1 MEFTTLGRT
10 GLEVSVAGLGCGGS
24 SRLGL
29 TAGHSEAHCA
39 GIIRQAVDLGVNLI
53 DTAKH
58 YGTEPVVGAALKSI
72 ARESVIVSTK
82 HKVAQGKALIP
93 AADIVAGL
101 DDSLKTLGT
110 DYVDIFFMHT
120 VLPDAYEHVAQE
132 IVPALLREKHKGKF
146 RFLGI
151 TEMPPK
157 DPRHDMLQRALE
169 DDYWDV
175 LMFAFHM
182 LGQNARQS
190 VFPTTQSRD
199 IGTLIMF
206 AVRSLFSTPGRLQ
219 HDIAALAAEGRVPAW
234 LAGKPQPLDF
244 LLREGGAHSVIEAA
258 YRYARHEPG
267 ANVVLFGT
275 GNPAHVKSN
284 IDAILAPPLSPAD
297 LRTIDELFGRLEGV
311 GLDEP
316 NLTPKGASSPAG
328 AATPATP
335 LGR

>member
-10 GLEVSVAGLGCGGS
+10 GLKVSVAGLGCGGS

-39 GIIRQAVDLGVNLI
+39 GIILRAVELGVNLI
-53 DTAKH
+53 DTAKV

-72 ARESVIVSTK
+72 PRESVVVSTK
-82 HKVAQGKALIP
+82 QKIANGKTLIP
-93 AADIVAGL
+93 ADEVVAGL
-101 DDSLKTLGT
+101 NNSLKTLGT
-110 DYVDIFFMHT
+110 DYVDVFFLHT
-120 VLPDAYEHVAQE
+120 VLPDAYEHAANA
-132 IVPALLREKHKGKF
+132 IVPALLREKEKGKF

-157 DPRHDMLQRALE
+157 DARHEMLQSALK

-190 VFPTTQSRD
+190 VFPVTQSRN

-219 HDIAALAAEGRVPAW
+219 QDIQLLAAAGQLPSW
-234 LAGKPQPLDF
+234 LAEKSQPLDF
-244 LLREGGAHSVIEAA
+244 LLHEGGAPNIIEAA

-275 GNPAHVKSN
+275 SNLAHVEHNIKS
-284 IDAILAPPLSPAD
+284 ILAPPLPPAD
-297 LRTIDELFGRLEGV
+297 VQKINELFGNLEGV

-316 NLTPKGASSPAG
+316 APKP
-328 AATPATP
+328 
-335 LGR
+335 

>member
-10 GLEVSVAGLGCGGS
+10 GLKVSVAGLGCGGS

-29 TAGHSEAHCA
+29 TAGHPEAHCA
-39 GIIRQAVDLGVNLI
+39 SIILRAVELGVNLI
-53 DTAKH
+53 DTAKV

-72 ARESVIVSTK
+72 PRESVVVSTK
-82 HKVAQGKALIP
+82 QKIANGKTLIP
-93 AADIVAGL
+93 ADEVVAGL
-101 DDSLKTLGT
+101 NNSLKTLGT
-110 DYVDIFFMHT
+110 DYVDVFFLHT
-120 VLPDAYEHVAQE
+120 VLPDAYEHAANV
-132 IVPALLREKHKGKF
+132 IVPALLREKEKGKF

-157 DPRHDMLQRALE
+157 DARHEMLQSALK

-190 VFPTTQSRD
+190 VFPVTQSRN

-219 HDIAALAAEGRVPAW
+219 QDIQMLAAAGQLPSW
-234 LAGKPQPLDF
+234 LAEKSQPLDF
-244 LLREGGAHSVIEAA
+244 LLHEGGAPNIIEAA

-275 GNPAHVKSN
+275 SNLEHVEHNIKS
-284 IDAILAPPLSPAD
+284 ILAPPLPPAD
-297 LRTIDELFGRLEGV
+297 VQKINELFGNLEGV

-316 NLTPKGASSPAG
+316 APKP
-328 AATPATP
+328 
-335 LGR
+335 

>member
-10 GLEVSVAGLGCGGS
+10 GLKVSVAGLGCGGS

-29 TAGHSEAHCA
+29 TAGHSEAHCV
-39 GIIRQAVDLGVNLI
+39 GIILRAVELGVNLI
-53 DTAKH
+53 DTAKV

-72 ARESVIVSTK
+72 PRESVVVSTK
-82 HKVAQGKALIP
+82 QKIANGKTLIP
-93 AADIVAGL
+93 ADEVVAGL
-101 DDSLKTLGT
+101 NNSLKTLGT
-110 DYVDIFFMHT
+110 DYVDVFFLHT
-120 VLPDAYEHVAQE
+120 VLPDAYEHAANV
-132 IVPALLREKHKGKF
+132 IVPALLREKEKGKF

-157 DPRHDMLQRALE
+157 DARHEMLQSALK

-182 LGQNARQS
+182 LGQNARQT
-190 VFPTTQSRD
+190 VFPVTQSRN

-219 HDIAALAAEGRVPAW
+219 QDIQLLAAAGRLPSW
-234 LAGKPQPLDF
+234 LAEKSQPLDF
-244 LLREGGAHSVIEAA
+244 LLHEGGAPNIIEAA

-275 GNPAHVKSN
+275 SNLAHVKHN
-284 IDAILAPPLSPAD
+284 IKSILASPLPPAD
-297 LRTIDELFGRLEGV
+297 VQKINALFGNLEGV

-316 NLTPKGASSPAG
+316 APKP
-328 AATPATP
+328 
-335 LGR
+335 

>member
-10 GLEVSVAGLGCGGS
+10 GLKVSVAGLGCGGS

-39 GIIRQAVDLGVNLI
+39 SIILRAVELGVNLI
-53 DTAKH
+53 DTAKV

-72 ARESVIVSTK
+72 PRESVVVSTK
-82 HKVAQGKALIP
+82 QKIANGKTLIP
-93 AADIVAGL
+93 ADEVVAGL
-101 DDSLKTLGT
+101 NNSLKTLGT
-110 DYVDIFFMHT
+110 DYVDVFFLHT
-120 VLPDAYEHVAQE
+120 VLPDAYEHAANV
-132 IVPALLREKHKGKF
+132 IVPALLREKEKGKF

-157 DPRHDMLQRALE
+157 DARHEMLQSALK

-190 VFPTTQSRD
+190 VFPVTQSRN

-219 HDIAALAAEGRVPAW
+219 QDIQLLAAAGQLPSW
-234 LAGKPQPLDF
+234 LAEKSQPLDF
-244 LLREGGAHSVIEAA
+244 LLHEGGAPNIIEAA

-275 GNPAHVKSN
+275 SNLEHVEHNIKS
-284 IDAILAPPLSPAD
+284 ILAPPLPPAD
-297 LRTIDELFGRLEGV
+297 VQKINELFGNLEGV

-316 NLTPKGASSPAG
+316 APKP
-328 AATPATP
+328 
-335 LGR
+335 

>member
-10 GLEVSVAGLGCGGS
+10 GLKVSVAGLGCGGS

-39 GIIRQAVDLGVNLI
+39 SIILRAVELGVNLI
-53 DTAKH
+53 DTAKV

-72 ARESVIVSTK
+72 PRESVVVSTK
-82 HKVAQGKALIP
+82 QKIANGKTLIP
-93 AADIVAGL
+93 ADEVVAGL
-101 DDSLKTLGT
+101 NNSLKILGT
-110 DYVDIFFMHT
+110 DYVAVFFLHT
-120 VLPDAYEHVAQE
+120 VLPDAYEHAANV
-132 IVPALLREKHKGKF
+132 IVPALLREKEKGKF

-157 DPRHDMLQRALE
+157 DARHEMLQSALK

-182 LGQNARQS
+182 LGQNARQT
-190 VFPTTQSRD
+190 VFPVTQSRN

-219 HDIAALAAEGRVPAW
+219 QDIQLLAAAGQLPSW
-234 LAGKPQPLDF
+234 LAEKSQPLDF
-244 LLREGGAHSVIEAA
+244 LLHEGGAPNIIEAA

-275 GNPAHVKSN
+275 SNLAHVEHNIKS
-284 IDAILAPPLSPAD
+284 ILASPLPPAD
-297 LRTIDELFGRLEGV
+297 VQKINALFGNLEGV

-316 NLTPKGASSPAG
+316 APKP
-328 AATPATP
+328 
-335 LGR
+335 

>member
-10 GLEVSVAGLGCGGS
+10 GLKVSVAGLGCGGS

-39 GIIRQAVDLGVNLI
+39 GIIHEAVSLGVNLI
-53 DTAKH
+53 DTAKA
-58 YGTEPVVGAALKSI
+58 YGTEPVVGVALKSMS
-72 ARESVIVSTK
+72 RESVIVSTK
-82 HKVAQGKALIP
+82 QKIAQGKALIS
-93 AADIVAGL
+93 AAEVIAGL
-101 DDSLKTLGT
+101 DSSLKALGT
-110 DYVDIFFMHT
+110 DYVDIFFLHT
-120 VLPDAYEHVAQE
+120 VLPDAYEHAANV
-132 IVPALLREKHKGKF
+132 IVPALLREKEKGKF

-157 DPRHDMLQRALE
+157 DARHEMLRLALK

-182 LGQNARQS
+182 LGQNARHT
-190 VFPTTQSRD
+190 VFPITRSNN

-219 HDIAALAAEGRVPAW
+219 QDIGMLAAEGKLPPW
-234 LAGKPQPLDF
+234 LAEKNQPLDF
-244 LLREGGAHSVIEAA
+244 LLHEGGASNIIEAA

-275 GNPAHVKSN
+275 SNLAHVKHN
-284 IDAILAPPLSPAD
+284 IKSILAPALPPAD
-297 LRTIDELFGRLEGV
+297 VQTINRLFGKLEGV

-316 NLTPKGASSPAG
+316 APKA
-328 AATPATP
+328 
-335 LGR
+335 

>member
-10 GLEVSVAGLGCGGS
+10 GLKVSVAGLGCGGS

-39 GIIRQAVDLGVNLI
+39 GIIHKAVDLGVNLI
-53 DTAKH
+53 DTAKA

-72 ARESVIVSTK
+72 PRETVIVSTK
-82 HKVAQGKALIP
+82 QKIAQGKTLIP
-93 AADIVAGL
+93 AAEVIAGL
-101 DDSLKTLGT
+101 DNSLKTMGT
-110 DYVDIFFMHT
+110 DHVDVFFLHT
-120 VLPDAYEHVAQE
+120 VLPDAYEHAANV
-132 IVPALLREKHKGKF
+132 IVPALLREKEKGKF

-157 DPRHDMLQRALE
+157 DARHEMLQSALR
-169 DDYWDV
+169 DDFWDV
-175 LMFAFHM
+175 MMFAFHM
-182 LGQNARQS
+182 LGQNARNT
-190 VFPTTQSRD
+190 VFPATRSQN

-219 HDIAALAAEGRVPAW
+219 QDIKILAAEGKLPPW
-234 LAGKPQPLDF
+234 LAEKAQPLDF
-244 LLREGGAHSVIEAA
+244 LLEKGGAPNIIEAA

-275 GNPAHVKSN
+275 SNPAHVEHNIKS
-284 IDAILAPPLSPAD
+284 ILAPPLPHAHAQK
-297 LRTIDELFGRLEGV
+297 INELFGRLEGV

-316 NLTPKGASSPAG
+316 
-328 AATPATP
+328 AAKP
-335 LGR
+335 

>member
-10 GLEVSVAGLGCGGS
+10 GLKVSVAGLGCGGS

-39 GIIRQAVDLGVNLI
+39 SIILRAVELGVNLI
-53 DTAKH
+53 DTAKV

-72 ARESVIVSTK
+72 PRESVVVSTK
-82 HKVAQGKALIP
+82 QKIANGKTLIP
-93 AADIVAGL
+93 ADEVVAGL
-101 DDSLKTLGT
+101 NNSLKTLGT
-110 DYVDIFFMHT
+110 DYVDVFFLHT
-120 VLPDAYEHVAQE
+120 VLPDAYEHAANV
-132 IVPALLREKHKGKF
+132 IVPALLREKEKGKF

-157 DPRHDMLQRALE
+157 DARHEMLQSALK

-182 LGQNARQS
+182 LGQNARQT
-190 VFPTTQSRD
+190 VFPVTQSRN

-219 HDIAALAAEGRVPAW
+219 QDIQLLAAAGRLPSW
-234 LAGKPQPLDF
+234 LAEKSQPLDF
-244 LLREGGAHSVIEAA
+244 LLHEGGAPNIIEAA

-275 GNPAHVKSN
+275 SNLAHVEHNIKS
-284 IDAILAPPLSPAD
+284 ILASPLPPAD
-297 LRTIDELFGRLEGV
+297 VQKINALFGNLEGV

-316 NLTPKGASSPAG
+316 APKP
-328 AATPATP
+328 
-335 LGR
+335 